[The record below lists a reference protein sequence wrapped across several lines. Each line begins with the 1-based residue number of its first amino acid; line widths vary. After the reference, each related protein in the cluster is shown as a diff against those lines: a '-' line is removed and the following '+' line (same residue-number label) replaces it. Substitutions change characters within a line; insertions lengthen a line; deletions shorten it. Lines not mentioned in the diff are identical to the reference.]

1 MPTMDDVARL
11 AGVSVST
18 VSHVLNGTRNVNAA
32 TRERVDAAIA
42 EIGYRRNVVA
52 RSLAAGRTHTVGLS
66 IAALTNPYF
75 GSLVHAVEQ
84 RLSEAGYVLI
94 LGDSHDE
101 PRSERRVTDSLLD
114 RQVDGMILAPA
125 AGSEFSTIPE
135 IVRSGT
141 PLVLIDRMLD
151 VSCDQ
156 VGPENDASAHEL
168 TTHLLDAGHRRI
180 AIVRGIEG
188 ISSTTERFD
197 GYARALA
204 DRGIELDPRLIL
216 DGRSNVEVAESRVR
230 ELMSGPDRPSAMVSM
245 NNSMTIGSLKAV
257 RGLGLSIPADLAFVC
272 YDDFE
277 WSDLFE
283 PRLTAAAQDVQTI
296 GRTAADLVLR
306 RIEGHE
312 DAPRSIRVP
321 TTFTH
326 RNSCGC
332 SAPRADVPAA
342 PER

>member
-18 VSHVLNGTRNVNAA
+18 VSHVLNGTRNVNPA
-32 TRERVDAAIA
+32 TRQRVDAAIL

-75 GSLVHAVEQ
+75 GSLVHAVER

-101 PRSERRVTDSLLD
+101 PQSERRVTDSLLD

-125 AGSEFSTIPE
+125 AGSEVSTIPE

-151 VSCDQ
+151 VPCDQ
-156 VGPENDASAHEL
+156 VGPENDASAYEL
-168 TTHLLDAGHRRI
+168 TAHLLDSGHRRI

-204 DRGIELDPRLIL
+204 DRGIELDLRLVV

-230 ELMSGPDRPSAMVSM
+230 ELMSGPHRPSALVSM

-332 SAPRADVPAA
+332 TAADKPVAPR
-342 PER
+342 R